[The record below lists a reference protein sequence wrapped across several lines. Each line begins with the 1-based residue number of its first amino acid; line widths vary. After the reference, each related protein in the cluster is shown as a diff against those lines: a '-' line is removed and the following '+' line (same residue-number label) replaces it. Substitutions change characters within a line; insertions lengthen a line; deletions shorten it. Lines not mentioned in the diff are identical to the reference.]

1 MTFSVQKH
9 ILKNLYPPIKKETGV
24 TKLRRIK
31 FLSLPVLF
39 ISFFFLFSSRDG
51 SAAID
56 PGVVQG
62 NIDDIA
68 KTVLTYFPKVNGS
81 VTSVDNEIVIVNL
94 GKEKGVTKGVLLTVY
109 REKESFYHPVTGVE
123 LGRFEE
129 EIGMI
134 EVDQVEGDHLSARK
148 ISITEPIRAGDLVR
162 LSAARIPVGVTSLSS
177 DGPDFLATELVS
189 ALSETGRFRVDLLP
203 LQTNASDA
211 FKQNKLYLIRLTTS
225 KEEGRFL
232 MKLEI
237 QNTQTG
243 KSLSEMTVQVV
254 QSEES
259 DLILEHLQYQLFQRQ
274 QAQPN

>member
-1 MTFSVQKH
+1 VE
-9 ILKNLYPPIKKETGV
+9 LIKAPR
-24 TKLRRIK
+24 L
-31 FLSLPVLF
+31 LSLLFLLFFSFF
-39 ISFFFLFSSRDG
+39 ISLDG
-51 SAAID
+51 FAAID
-56 PGVVQG
+56 PGVIQG

-68 KTVLTYFPKVNGS
+68 KTVLTYFPKVHGT
-81 VTSVDNEIVIVNL
+81 VTSVDDETVVVNL

-109 REKESFYHPVTGVE
+109 RDKEPFHHPVTGVQ

-129 EIGMI
+129 EVGTI
-134 EVDQVEGDHLSARK
+134 EVDQVEGDHLRART
-148 ISITEPIRAGDLVR
+148 ISPGRSIRAGDSVR
-162 LSAARIPVGVTSLSS
+162 ISAARIPVGVTSLSP
-177 DGPDFLATELVS
+177 DGPDFLTTELVS

-203 LQTNASDA
+203 AQASPSDA
-211 FKQNKLYLIRLTTS
+211 LKRNKLYLIRLTTS

-243 KSLSEMTVQVV
+243 KSLSEMTVHVV

-274 QAQPN
+274 QDQSN